1 MKGVITAAGLGSR
14 SGLDGKMRKEMLP
27 VYDVRKGRLVLRPII
42 DVLISKFRENG
53 ILEIAV
59 VLDPKDRWTRE
70 YIETEFPE
78 TEIIFQEE
86 KLGYGHAVLMA
97 REFVGENNFILNA
110 GDGLV
115 LRDGVISELV
125 SWKSDGVFLTL
136 MTVPNPE
143 RYGTAEIQLADGKP
157 TVKGVVEKSKTPPS
171 NFALCALYRLPFTI
185 FDHLEKLSGKNME
198 LTPSIDALIKSGVI
212 TKATVIDKK
221 EWVSVGRA
229 EAYIEVLRSTL
240 EKCRQ

>member
-27 VYDVRKGRLVLRPII
+27 VYDVRGGRVVLRPII
-42 DVLISKFRENG
+42 DVLISKFRNSG
-53 ILEIAV
+53 IEETAV
-59 VLDPKDRWTRE
+59 VLDPNDRWTRE

-78 TEIIFQEE
+78 VRILFQEE
-86 KLGYGHAVLMA
+86 KKGYGHAVLMA
-97 REFVGENNFILNA
+97 REFVGKSNFILNA

-115 LRDGVISELV
+115 LRNEVMDDLV

-143 RYGTAEIQLADGKP
+143 RYGTAEIQLADGIP

-171 NFALCALYRLPFTI
+171 NFALCALYRLPCAI
-185 FDHLEKLSGKNME
+185 FDHLEKLSGNNLE
-198 LTPSIDALIKSGVI
+198 LTPAIDALIRSGVE
-212 TKATVIDKK
+212 TKATVIEKK

-240 EKCRQ
+240 EKCRE